1 MTQTEKSNQMGKLIK
16 MQECFSDL
24 LKKPASV
31 SSSKQRAWKG
41 GGSDDRGI
49 GRPSL
54 TRLGIV
60 EKRDQKWRDVMA
72 FLMGMFGKLKSYQF

>member
-1 MTQTEKSNQMGKLIK
+1 MGKLIK
-16 MQECFSDL
+16 MQEFFSDL
-24 LKKPASV
+24 FKNLLQSV
-31 SSSKQRAWKG
+31 VVSKGHGKE

-49 GRPSL
+49 GRPSS

>member
-1 MTQTEKSNQMGKLIK
+1 MDGPKGHGRE
-16 MQECFSDL
+16 
-24 LKKPASV
+24 
-31 SSSKQRAWKG
+31 G